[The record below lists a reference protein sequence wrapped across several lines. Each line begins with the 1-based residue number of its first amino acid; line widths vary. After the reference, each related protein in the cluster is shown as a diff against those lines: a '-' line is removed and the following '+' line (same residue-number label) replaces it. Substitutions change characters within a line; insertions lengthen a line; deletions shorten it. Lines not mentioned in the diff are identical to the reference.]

1 MDCIASGS
9 LTSAACQKVLNAPQA
24 LAKLKQIC
32 QEPANRNKTVCIA
45 LNTVPGGLGRS
56 APGPWNDAA
65 NGGPTM
71 AQLQAVY
78 DPSLVNLLVPE
89 LVASPTSTD
98 GQAAGGGRTK

>member
-1 MDCIASGS
+1 
-9 LTSAACQKVLNAPQA
+9 
-24 LAKLKQIC
+24 
-32 QEPANRNKTVCIA
+32 
-45 LNTVPGGLGRS
+45 
-56 APGPWNDAA
+56 
-65 NGGPTM
+65 M